1 MRNFIFIK
9 IKILL
14 LNIFTSIVMVVKIL
28 TKSKTKNLLKQI
40 KY

>member
-14 LNIFTSIVMVVKIL
+14 LNIFTSILMVVKIL